1 MFKGFPIEFEVI
13 SHRFTKRAKDNILS
27 VFPKT
32 TLPMVEENRKFKYGQ
47 FGYGKYIYKDEEL
60 QNIKK
65 FFRDSIT
72 KFLEKITLTTLYR
85 ELTFC

>member
-1 MFKGFPIEFEVI
+1 
-13 SHRFTKRAKDNILS
+13 
-27 VFPKT
+27 
-32 TLPMVEENRKFKYGQ
+32 MVEENRKFKYGQ

-65 FFRDSIT
+65 FFRDNIT
-72 KFLEKITLTTLYR
+72 KFLEKIILIILYR